1 MEEVIS
7 KIYNVKVNLSDGT
20 VLDAG
25 TLSIPSYSGPTGPTG
40 PRGLQ
45 GPTGPV
51 GATGAVGPT
60 GLTGLPA
67 LEFSNIVNTGSVPS
81 NGQTFSV
88 AHSFCNRTPVV
99 DDLFTCVMR
108 YSDRGFL
115 ATCRITKVESTS
127 STAVIS
133 IVVETTGPT
142 GNANVK
148 TGSVTVSTRGTAAT
162 VTLGAQPK
170 LVQIW
175 NSSGELV
182 SGTITRTSTGF
193 KLTSN
198 LTGTFTYCA
207 VM

>member
-1 MEEVIS
+1 MPNKILKGRIQNKHDTFANWEKATNFIPFEGEVIVYDDGNGVG
-7 KIYNVKVNLSDGT
+7 ITTPMIKVGDG
-20 VLDAG
+20 VHN
-25 TLSIPSYSGPTGPTG
+25 PSALPFQNMTGPTG
-40 PRGLQ
+40 PKGA
-45 GPTGPV
+45 T

-60 GLTGLPA
+60 GPIGPTGK
-67 LEFSNIVNTGSVPS
+67 TGAQGPQ
-81 NGQTFSV
+81 GEQGIQGPQGEQGIQGKLG
-88 AHSFCNRTPVV
+88 PVGP
-99 DDLFTCVMR
+99 T
-108 YSDRGFL
+108 GPTGPKG
-115 ATCRITKVESTS
+115 A
-127 STAVIS
+127 
-133 IVVETTGPT
+133 TGPT

-162 VTLGAQPK
+162 VNLGAQPK

-182 SGTITRTSTGF
+182 SGTIVRTSTGF

>member
-40 PRGLQ
+40 PTGPI
-45 GPTGPV
+45 GPTGP
-51 GATGAVGPT
+51 TGPT
-60 GLTGLPA
+60 GP
-67 LEFSNIVNTGSVPS
+67 I
-81 NGQTFSV
+81 
-88 AHSFCNRTPVV
+88 
-99 DDLFTCVMR
+99 
-108 YSDRGFL
+108 
-115 ATCRITKVESTS
+115 
-127 STAVIS
+127 
-133 IVVETTGPT
+133 GPT